1 MFTWQ
6 LYTCLSSYPETYD
19 MARHLA
25 ASAASAFD
33 AEDMVRDWV
42 RGTVD
47 EWFDQCPDDT
57 FKVVITSLLQ
67 NALGQ
72 VDWAHLARAFVE
84 A

>member
-1 MFTWQ
+1 
-6 LYTCLSSYPETYD
+6 
-19 MARHLA
+19 MARHLV

-33 AEDMVRDWV
+33 AEDMLRDWV
-42 RGTVD
+42 RASVD

-84 A
+84 Q